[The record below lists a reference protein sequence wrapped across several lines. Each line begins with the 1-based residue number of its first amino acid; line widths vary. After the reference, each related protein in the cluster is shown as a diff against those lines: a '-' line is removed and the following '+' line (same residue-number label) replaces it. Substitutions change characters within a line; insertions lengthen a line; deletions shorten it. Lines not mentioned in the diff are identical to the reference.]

1 MIVLD
6 ASAAVEW
13 LLRTPAGSRVAHRI
27 LASEEEM
34 HAPHLLKLE
43 VAQVLRR
50 ADVIRLMTA
59 ARALEVVEDLLDLSV
74 VHYPHEPLL
83 RRVWELR
90 HNLTAY
96 DAVYVALAED
106 LGAPLVTCDARMAAA
121 SGHRADIELIQS
133 R

>member
-13 LLRTPAGSRVAHRI
+13 LLRTPTGSRVAHRI
-27 LASEEEM
+27 LAREEEM

-50 ADVIRLMTA
+50 ADIVRLMEPS
-59 ARALEVVEDLLDLSV
+59 RAQELLEDLLNLRLVQYD
-74 VHYPHEPLL
+74 HEPLL

-96 DAVYVALAED
+96 DASYVALAEE
-106 LGAPLVTCDARMAAA
+106 LGAPLLTCDAKIATAP
-121 SGHRADIELIQS
+121 GHRAHVELV
-133 R
+133 

>member
-6 ASAAVEW
+6 ASAVVEW
-13 LLRTPAGSRVAHRI
+13 LLRTPTGSRVAHRI
-27 LASEEEM
+27 LAGEEEA

-50 ADVIRLMTA
+50 PDIVRLMTPS
-59 ARALEVVEDLLDLSV
+59 RALEVVEDLLNLRV
-74 VHYPHEPLL
+74 VHYPHEPFL

-96 DAVYVALAED
+96 DAAYVALAESLD
-106 LGAPLVTCDARMAAA
+106 APLLTCDTRLAA
-121 SGHRADIELIQS
+121 SPGHSARIELV
-133 R
+133 